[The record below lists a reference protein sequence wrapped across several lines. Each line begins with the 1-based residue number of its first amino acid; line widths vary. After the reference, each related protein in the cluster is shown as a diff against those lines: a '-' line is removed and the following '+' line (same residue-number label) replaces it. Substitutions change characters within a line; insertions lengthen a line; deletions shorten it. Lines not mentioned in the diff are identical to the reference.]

1 MKRKITFIAV
11 VIASSFVG
19 MAQAHLN
26 LTDALGG
33 SSDEAVAFRKWVLA
47 THKIDSS
54 VFDYSNNAQNTFVNS
69 PTTNIGN
76 SNQTAHNLLDNHNY
90 DLQTYWIPQFESA
103 WSELPKPTNTTTTPS
118 GNYNRGGTPT
128 YSIPDNTPKPVYYGP
143 TQRPNT
149 SVEIENE
156 KPETP
161 HLDGQHNVEINPAHG
176 NPEGVDVAP
185 MLAQQKLT
193 ADKYA
198 AATVPVQAP
207 HLDGQHNVE
216 INPAHGNPEGVDVAP
231 MLAQQK
237 LTADKYAAATVPV
250 QAPHLDGQHNVEI
263 NPAHGNPEGVDVA
276 PMLAQQKLTADKYA
290 AATVPVQAPHL
301 DGQHNVEINPAH
313 GNPEGVDVAPML
325 AQQKLT
331 ADKYAAATVPVQAPH
346 LDGQHNVE
354 INPAHGN
361 PEGVDVAPIL
371 AQQKLTSEKYASQNI
386 SDKRVSS
393 SNETTLNKKQ
403 SLASRKVA
411 EIAQYNAMQL
421 KIDNMALADNHHR
434 IASNSAAISSNSQRL
449 DSVQHHQAEQDSR
462 INENKKQASAGISA
476 AFAQANIPQ
485 VTDSQQFAVG
495 AGVGG
500 YDSENAIAV
509 GASFH
514 ATQNTIVK
522 MTVSDDTQNNFGY
535 GAGVSVGW

>member
-76 SNQTAHNLLDNHNY
+76 SNRTAHNLLDNHNY

-231 MLAQQK
+231 M
-237 LTADKYAAATVPV
+237 
-250 QAPHLDGQHNVEI
+250 
-263 NPAHGNPEGVDVA
+263 
-276 PMLAQQKLTADKYA
+276 
-290 AATVPVQAPHL
+290 
-301 DGQHNVEINPAH
+301 
-313 GNPEGVDVAPML
+313 
-325 AQQKLT
+325 
-331 ADKYAAATVPVQAPH
+331 
-346 LDGQHNVE
+346 
-354 INPAHGN
+354 
-361 PEGVDVAPIL
+361 L

>member
-1 MKRKITFIAV
+1 M
-11 VIASSFVG
+11 
-19 MAQAHLN
+19 
-26 LTDALGG
+26 
-33 SSDEAVAFRKWVLA
+33 
-47 THKIDSS
+47 
-54 VFDYSNNAQNTFVNS
+54 
-69 PTTNIGN
+69 
-76 SNQTAHNLLDNHNY
+76 
-90 DLQTYWIPQFESA
+90 
-103 WSELPKPTNTTTTPS
+103 
-118 GNYNRGGTPT
+118 
-128 YSIPDNTPKPVYYGP
+128 
-143 TQRPNT
+143 
-149 SVEIENE
+149 
-156 KPETP
+156 
-161 HLDGQHNVEINPAHG
+161 
-176 NPEGVDVAP
+176 
-185 MLAQQKLT
+185 
-193 ADKYA
+193 
-198 AATVPVQAP
+198 PVQAP

-276 PMLAQQKLTADKYA
+276 PMLAQQKLT
-290 AATVPVQAPHL
+290 
-301 DGQHNVEINPAH
+301 
-313 GNPEGVDVAPML
+313 
-325 AQQKLT
+325 
-331 ADKYAAATVPVQAPH
+331 
-346 LDGQHNVE
+346 
-354 INPAHGN
+354 
-361 PEGVDVAPIL
+361 
-371 AQQKLTSEKYASQNI
+371 SEKYASQNI

-434 IASNSAAISSNSQRL
+434 IASNSAAINSNSQRL

>member
-128 YSIPDNTPKPVYYGP
+128 YSIQDNTPKPVYYGP

-149 SVEIENE
+149 SVEIENT

-231 MLAQQK
+231 M
-237 LTADKYAAATVPV
+237 
-250 QAPHLDGQHNVEI
+250 
-263 NPAHGNPEGVDVA
+263 
-276 PMLAQQKLTADKYA
+276 
-290 AATVPVQAPHL
+290 
-301 DGQHNVEINPAH
+301 
-313 GNPEGVDVAPML
+313 
-325 AQQKLT
+325 
-331 ADKYAAATVPVQAPH
+331 
-346 LDGQHNVE
+346 
-354 INPAHGN
+354 
-361 PEGVDVAPIL
+361 L

>member
-149 SVEIENE
+149 SVEIENA

-276 PMLAQQKLTADKYA
+276 PMLAQQKLT
-290 AATVPVQAPHL
+290 
-301 DGQHNVEINPAH
+301 
-313 GNPEGVDVAPML
+313 
-325 AQQKLT
+325 
-331 ADKYAAATVPVQAPH
+331 
-346 LDGQHNVE
+346 
-354 INPAHGN
+354 
-361 PEGVDVAPIL
+361 
-371 AQQKLTSEKYASQNI
+371 SEKYVSQNI

>member
-149 SVEIENE
+149 SVEIENA

-231 MLAQQK
+231 M
-237 LTADKYAAATVPV
+237 
-250 QAPHLDGQHNVEI
+250 
-263 NPAHGNPEGVDVA
+263 
-276 PMLAQQKLTADKYA
+276 
-290 AATVPVQAPHL
+290 
-301 DGQHNVEINPAH
+301 
-313 GNPEGVDVAPML
+313 
-325 AQQKLT
+325 
-331 ADKYAAATVPVQAPH
+331 
-346 LDGQHNVE
+346 
-354 INPAHGN
+354 
-361 PEGVDVAPIL
+361 L

>member
-1 MKRKITFIAV
+1 
-11 VIASSFVG
+11 
-19 MAQAHLN
+19 
-26 LTDALGG
+26 
-33 SSDEAVAFRKWVLA
+33 LA

-149 SVEIENE
+149 SVEIENA

-237 LTADKYAAATVPV
+237 LT
-250 QAPHLDGQHNVEI
+250 
-263 NPAHGNPEGVDVA
+263 
-276 PMLAQQKLTADKYA
+276 
-290 AATVPVQAPHL
+290 
-301 DGQHNVEINPAH
+301 
-313 GNPEGVDVAPML
+313 
-325 AQQKLT
+325 
-331 ADKYAAATVPVQAPH
+331 
-346 LDGQHNVE
+346 
-354 INPAHGN
+354 
-361 PEGVDVAPIL
+361 
-371 AQQKLTSEKYASQNI
+371 SEKYVSQNI

-495 AGVGG
+495 AGVRG

>member
-156 KPETP
+156 KPET
-161 HLDGQHNVEINPAHG
+161 
-176 NPEGVDVAP
+176 
-185 MLAQQKLT
+185 
-193 ADKYA
+193 
-198 AATVPVQAP
+198 
-207 HLDGQHNVE
+207 
-216 INPAHGNPEGVDVAP
+216 
-231 MLAQQK
+231 
-237 LTADKYAAATVPV
+237 
-250 QAPHLDGQHNVEI
+250 PHLDGQHNVEI

>member
-90 DLQTYWIPQFESA
+90 DLQTYWIPQYESA

-128 YSIPDNTPKPVYYGP
+128 YSIQDNTPKPVYYGP

-149 SVEIENE
+149 SVEIENT

-231 MLAQQK
+231 M
-237 LTADKYAAATVPV
+237 
-250 QAPHLDGQHNVEI
+250 
-263 NPAHGNPEGVDVA
+263 
-276 PMLAQQKLTADKYA
+276 
-290 AATVPVQAPHL
+290 
-301 DGQHNVEINPAH
+301 
-313 GNPEGVDVAPML
+313 
-325 AQQKLT
+325 
-331 ADKYAAATVPVQAPH
+331 
-346 LDGQHNVE
+346 
-354 INPAHGN
+354 
-361 PEGVDVAPIL
+361 L

>member
-149 SVEIENE
+149 SVEIENT

-185 MLAQQKLT
+185 M
-193 ADKYA
+193 
-198 AATVPVQAP
+198 
-207 HLDGQHNVE
+207 
-216 INPAHGNPEGVDVAP
+216 
-231 MLAQQK
+231 
-237 LTADKYAAATVPV
+237 
-250 QAPHLDGQHNVEI
+250 
-263 NPAHGNPEGVDVA
+263 
-276 PMLAQQKLTADKYA
+276 
-290 AATVPVQAPHL
+290 
-301 DGQHNVEINPAH
+301 
-313 GNPEGVDVAPML
+313 
-325 AQQKLT
+325 
-331 ADKYAAATVPVQAPH
+331 
-346 LDGQHNVE
+346 
-354 INPAHGN
+354 
-361 PEGVDVAPIL
+361 L

-434 IASNSAAISSNSQRL
+434 IASNSAAINSNSQRL

>member
-237 LTADKYAAATVPV
+237 LT
-250 QAPHLDGQHNVEI
+250 
-263 NPAHGNPEGVDVA
+263 
-276 PMLAQQKLTADKYA
+276 
-290 AATVPVQAPHL
+290 
-301 DGQHNVEINPAH
+301 
-313 GNPEGVDVAPML
+313 
-325 AQQKLT
+325 
-331 ADKYAAATVPVQAPH
+331 
-346 LDGQHNVE
+346 
-354 INPAHGN
+354 
-361 PEGVDVAPIL
+361 
-371 AQQKLTSEKYASQNI
+371 SEKYASQNI

>member
-149 SVEIENE
+149 SVEIENA

-276 PMLAQQKLTADKYA
+276 PM
-290 AATVPVQAPHL
+290 
-301 DGQHNVEINPAH
+301 
-313 GNPEGVDVAPML
+313 
-325 AQQKLT
+325 
-331 ADKYAAATVPVQAPH
+331 
-346 LDGQHNVE
+346 
-354 INPAHGN
+354 
-361 PEGVDVAPIL
+361 L

>member
-149 SVEIENE
+149 SVEIENA

-276 PMLAQQKLTADKYA
+276 PMLAQQKLT
-290 AATVPVQAPHL
+290 
-301 DGQHNVEINPAH
+301 
-313 GNPEGVDVAPML
+313 
-325 AQQKLT
+325 
-331 ADKYAAATVPVQAPH
+331 
-346 LDGQHNVE
+346 
-354 INPAHGN
+354 
-361 PEGVDVAPIL
+361 
-371 AQQKLTSEKYASQNI
+371 SEKYASQNI

-495 AGVGG
+495 TGVGG

>member
-143 TQRPNT
+143 TQRSNT

-231 MLAQQK
+231 M
-237 LTADKYAAATVPV
+237 
-250 QAPHLDGQHNVEI
+250 
-263 NPAHGNPEGVDVA
+263 
-276 PMLAQQKLTADKYA
+276 
-290 AATVPVQAPHL
+290 
-301 DGQHNVEINPAH
+301 
-313 GNPEGVDVAPML
+313 
-325 AQQKLT
+325 
-331 ADKYAAATVPVQAPH
+331 
-346 LDGQHNVE
+346 
-354 INPAHGN
+354 
-361 PEGVDVAPIL
+361 L

-495 AGVGG
+495 TGVGG

>member
-128 YSIPDNTPKPVYYGP
+128 YSIQDNTPKPVYYGP

-149 SVEIENE
+149 SVEIENT

-198 AATVPVQAP
+198 AATV
-207 HLDGQHNVE
+207 
-216 INPAHGNPEGVDVAP
+216 
-231 MLAQQK
+231 
-237 LTADKYAAATVPV
+237 
-250 QAPHLDGQHNVEI
+250 
-263 NPAHGNPEGVDVA
+263 
-276 PMLAQQKLTADKYA
+276 
-290 AATVPVQAPHL
+290 
-301 DGQHNVEINPAH
+301 
-313 GNPEGVDVAPML
+313 
-325 AQQKLT
+325 
-331 ADKYAAATVPVQAPH
+331 
-346 LDGQHNVE
+346 
-354 INPAHGN
+354 
-361 PEGVDVAPIL
+361 
-371 AQQKLTSEKYASQNI
+371 
-386 SDKRVSS
+386 
-393 SNETTLNKKQ
+393 
-403 SLASRKVA
+403 
-411 EIAQYNAMQL
+411 
-421 KIDNMALADNHHR
+421 
-434 IASNSAAISSNSQRL
+434 
-449 DSVQHHQAEQDSR
+449 
-462 INENKKQASAGISA
+462 
-476 AFAQANIPQ
+476 
-485 VTDSQQFAVG
+485 
-495 AGVGG
+495 
-500 YDSENAIAV
+500 
-509 GASFH
+509 
-514 ATQNTIVK
+514 
-522 MTVSDDTQNNFGY
+522 
-535 GAGVSVGW
+535 

>member
-149 SVEIENE
+149 SVEIENA

-231 MLAQQK
+231 M
-237 LTADKYAAATVPV
+237 
-250 QAPHLDGQHNVEI
+250 
-263 NPAHGNPEGVDVA
+263 
-276 PMLAQQKLTADKYA
+276 
-290 AATVPVQAPHL
+290 
-301 DGQHNVEINPAH
+301 
-313 GNPEGVDVAPML
+313 
-325 AQQKLT
+325 
-331 ADKYAAATVPVQAPH
+331 
-346 LDGQHNVE
+346 
-354 INPAHGN
+354 
-361 PEGVDVAPIL
+361 L

-495 AGVGG
+495 TGVGG

>member
-276 PMLAQQKLTADKYA
+276 PMLAQQKLT
-290 AATVPVQAPHL
+290 
-301 DGQHNVEINPAH
+301 
-313 GNPEGVDVAPML
+313 
-325 AQQKLT
+325 
-331 ADKYAAATVPVQAPH
+331 
-346 LDGQHNVE
+346 
-354 INPAHGN
+354 
-361 PEGVDVAPIL
+361 
-371 AQQKLTSEKYASQNI
+371 SEKYASQNI

>member
-156 KPETP
+156 KPET
-161 HLDGQHNVEINPAHG
+161 
-176 NPEGVDVAP
+176 
-185 MLAQQKLT
+185 
-193 ADKYA
+193 
-198 AATVPVQAP
+198 P

>member
-156 KPETP
+156 KPET
-161 HLDGQHNVEINPAHG
+161 
-176 NPEGVDVAP
+176 
-185 MLAQQKLT
+185 
-193 ADKYA
+193 
-198 AATVPVQAP
+198 
-207 HLDGQHNVE
+207 
-216 INPAHGNPEGVDVAP
+216 
-231 MLAQQK
+231 
-237 LTADKYAAATVPV
+237 
-250 QAPHLDGQHNVEI
+250 
-263 NPAHGNPEGVDVA
+263 
-276 PMLAQQKLTADKYA
+276 
-290 AATVPVQAPHL
+290 PHL

>member
-149 SVEIENE
+149 SVEIENT

-237 LTADKYAAATVPV
+237 LT
-250 QAPHLDGQHNVEI
+250 
-263 NPAHGNPEGVDVA
+263 
-276 PMLAQQKLTADKYA
+276 
-290 AATVPVQAPHL
+290 
-301 DGQHNVEINPAH
+301 
-313 GNPEGVDVAPML
+313 
-325 AQQKLT
+325 
-331 ADKYAAATVPVQAPH
+331 
-346 LDGQHNVE
+346 
-354 INPAHGN
+354 
-361 PEGVDVAPIL
+361 
-371 AQQKLTSEKYASQNI
+371 SEKYASQNI

-434 IASNSAAISSNSQRL
+434 IASNSAAINSNSQRL

>member
-149 SVEIENE
+149 SVEIENT

-276 PMLAQQKLTADKYA
+276 PMLAQQKLT
-290 AATVPVQAPHL
+290 
-301 DGQHNVEINPAH
+301 
-313 GNPEGVDVAPML
+313 
-325 AQQKLT
+325 
-331 ADKYAAATVPVQAPH
+331 
-346 LDGQHNVE
+346 
-354 INPAHGN
+354 
-361 PEGVDVAPIL
+361 
-371 AQQKLTSEKYASQNI
+371 SEKYASQNI

-434 IASNSAAISSNSQRL
+434 IASNSAAINSNSQRL

>member
-149 SVEIENE
+149 SVEIENT

-263 NPAHGNPEGVDVA
+263 NPVHGNPEGVDVA
-276 PMLAQQKLTADKYA
+276 PM
-290 AATVPVQAPHL
+290 
-301 DGQHNVEINPAH
+301 
-313 GNPEGVDVAPML
+313 
-325 AQQKLT
+325 
-331 ADKYAAATVPVQAPH
+331 
-346 LDGQHNVE
+346 
-354 INPAHGN
+354 
-361 PEGVDVAPIL
+361 L

-434 IASNSAAISSNSQRL
+434 IASNSAAINSNSQRL

>member
-149 SVEIENE
+149 SVEIENA

-237 LTADKYAAATVPV
+237 LT
-250 QAPHLDGQHNVEI
+250 
-263 NPAHGNPEGVDVA
+263 
-276 PMLAQQKLTADKYA
+276 
-290 AATVPVQAPHL
+290 
-301 DGQHNVEINPAH
+301 
-313 GNPEGVDVAPML
+313 
-325 AQQKLT
+325 
-331 ADKYAAATVPVQAPH
+331 
-346 LDGQHNVE
+346 
-354 INPAHGN
+354 
-361 PEGVDVAPIL
+361 
-371 AQQKLTSEKYASQNI
+371 SEKYVSQNI

>member
-149 SVEIENE
+149 SVEIENA

-161 HLDGQHNVEINPAHG
+161 HSDGQHNVEINPAHG

-237 LTADKYAAATVPV
+237 LT
-250 QAPHLDGQHNVEI
+250 
-263 NPAHGNPEGVDVA
+263 
-276 PMLAQQKLTADKYA
+276 
-290 AATVPVQAPHL
+290 
-301 DGQHNVEINPAH
+301 
-313 GNPEGVDVAPML
+313 
-325 AQQKLT
+325 
-331 ADKYAAATVPVQAPH
+331 
-346 LDGQHNVE
+346 
-354 INPAHGN
+354 
-361 PEGVDVAPIL
+361 
-371 AQQKLTSEKYASQNI
+371 SEKYASQNI

-434 IASNSAAISSNSQRL
+434 IASNSSAISSNSQRL